1 MNILHCSRNT
11 LSRVSP
17 YHSKQKYD
25 TLRHQNRSPIFWSK
39 MIFPSW
45 FPTFL
50 FSWMTAAAVESSQG
64 WVSAELRILN
74 THHIHRLRRAELPR
88 GWASPTKPNQTHLPL
103 DLIHICQ
110 VFRVRA
116 RAHQGSRI
124 CTMSCY
130 WQEEKLAKVASGHSM
145 AYSSEAAYNITV
157 DQGSI
162 TVATNFWVTVEVSQ
176 WSTEGL
182 AQFLRSPQPIKT
194 CQHGAAEFLPAQFW
208 TPPKSEQETQLWCA
222 LYAWHYSYWAL
233 FSVHDCNH

>member
-25 TLRHQNRSPIFWSK
+25 TLRHQNRSPIFWLK
-39 MIFPSW
+39 IIFPSW

-50 FSWMTAAAVESSQG
+50 FSWMTAAAVAKAESRPSWEYLIHITFIG
-64 WVSAELRILN
+64 WGEQSCLEVE
-74 THHIHRLRRAELPR
+74 HHQ
-88 GWASPTKPNQTHLPL
+88 PNQTNTHLPV
-103 DLIHICQ
+103 DLIHICH

-208 TPPKSEQETQLWCA
+208 TPPKSEKETQLWCA

>member
-1 MNILHCSRNT
+1 MSNCTKPHHPDSADEKLHSNFAAWIFSIAAGTPWAELVHTIQNKSMTRCGIKTDLQFSDRKWYFPVDSLHFCS
-11 LSRVSP
+11 
-17 YHSKQKYD
+17 
-25 TLRHQNRSPIFWSK
+25 
-39 MIFPSW
+39 
-45 FPTFL
+45 
-50 FSWMTAAAVESSQG
+50 AAVESSQG

-157 DQGSI
+157 R
-162 TVATNFWVTVEVSQ
+162 A
-176 WSTEGL
+176 
-182 AQFLRSPQPIKT
+182 
-194 CQHGAAEFLPAQFW
+194 
-208 TPPKSEQETQLWCA
+208 
-222 LYAWHYSYWAL
+222 
-233 FSVHDCNH
+233 